1 MGKKV
6 KRMAESKTLLR
17 EIAELFNKS
26 DHADVKIRIGEFELP
41 AHGLV
46 LAAHSPYFKK
56 ALKGNFQESE
66 SKTFQFREGSAH
78 AYWRVFEFMYTNNY
92 SEEVESIEAQDDA
105 DELTK
110 HVQVYVLADF
120 FLMPELKS
128 FAVERLKPKLEELR
142 VSESFVGCI
151 RETYESTN
159 HSGQQIRDAILR
171 VVKINLDSLWSK
183 KTFRDLVYEGG
194 DFAGD
199 LVGQFVNR
207 SNSKIS
213 VKQDE
218 IEEANS
224 SF

>member
-1 MGKKV
+1 
-6 KRMAESKTLLR
+6 MAESKTLLR

-26 DHADVKIRIGEFELP
+26 DHVDVKIRIGEFELP

-66 SKTFQFREGSAH
+66 SKTFRFREGSAH

-105 DELTK
+105 DELMK

-142 VSESFVGCI
+142 
-151 RETYESTN
+151 
-159 HSGQQIRDAILR
+159 IRDAILR

>member
-17 EIAELFNKS
+17 EIAELFNKT

-92 SEEVESIEAQDDA
+92 SEEVESIEAQGGYSVLRTETSANLYTDDA

-110 HVQVYVLADF
+110 HVRVYVLADF
-120 FLMPELKS
+120 FLMPELKR
-128 FAVERLKPKLEELR
+128 FAVERLKPKLKELW
-142 VSESFVGCI
+142 G
-151 RETYESTN
+151 
-159 HSGQQIRDAILR
+159 
-171 VVKINLDSLWSK
+171 
-183 KTFRDLVYEGG
+183 
-194 DFAGD
+194 
-199 LVGQFVNR
+199 R
-207 SNSKIS
+207 SP
-213 VKQDE
+213 
-218 IEEANS
+218 
-224 SF
+224 

>member
-17 EIAELFNKS
+17 EIAELFNKT

-120 FLMPELKS
+120 FLMPELKR
-128 FAVERLKPKLEELR
+128 FAVERLKPKLEELW

-151 RETYESTN
+151 KETYESIN
-159 HSGQQIRDAILR
+159 QSGQQIRDAILR

-183 KTFRDLVYEGG
+183 KIFRDLVYEGG
-194 DFAGD
+194 DFPGD
-199 LVGQFVNR
+199 LVGQFVSR
-207 SNSKIS
+207 SNSKIN

-218 IEEANS
+218 VEEANS